1 MWPAAQRKDTNVRCE
16 GLWQSGSQ
24 LRLEQMYG
32 CCGHLEPVIVMA
44 FQLNQNVLCLERILG
59 AADVCQSGAGS
70 WADEEAVL
78 LRTQL

>member
-1 MWPAAQRKDTNVRCE
+1 
-16 GLWQSGSQ
+16 
-24 LRLEQMYG
+24 MYG
-32 CCGHLEPVIVMA
+32 VKACGSLDHSYAWNRCMAVADIWGQVIVMA